1 MSRKLD
7 FKTELKRRIEE
18 QFAYQIRFADA
29 ICVNHATVTQWLL
42 GATYPNT
49 KNLRKLCNVLSWDYT
64 EARKLILEDK
74 CQRVIERSVEEM
86 DAMDSDSNLSFQQS
100 LQISGL
106 RPILQDLSQL
116 PPNRQKEMFEG
127 FHKMIRAM
135 IGREPR

>member
-18 QFAYQIRFADA
+18 QFAYHTRFAKA
-29 ICVNHATVTQWLL
+29 IDVNHATVTLWLL

-49 KNLRKLCNVLSWDYT
+49 KNLRRICEILSWDYT
-64 EARKLILEDK
+64 EARKLVLEDK
-74 CQRVIERSVEEM
+74 CQKVIERSVEEIDTM
-86 DAMDSDSNLSFQQS
+86 GGDSNLSFQQS

-106 RPILQDLSQL
+106 RPILQDLSKL
-116 PPNRQKEMFEG
+116 PPNRQQEMFEG

-135 IGREPR
+135 LGRQ